1 MHHRWPHQQSEIW
14 ETRKTKPIDNTANTA
29 LGHKTA
35 FRIRETKQIKINY
48 SVIEEKSQIELWE

>member
-1 MHHRWPHQQSEIW
+1 MTPSAKRDLRN
-14 ETRKTKPIDNTANTA
+14 TKTKPIDNTAQTA

-48 SVIEEKSQIELWE
+48 SVIEE